1 MRSLM
6 HSLTVIG
13 TWVTVTSAR
22 SLWSSIPA
30 AFGPQDSD
38 DWILKTGYPVGNG
51 RLGAIPFGAPG
62 SDKAILN
69 VDSLWSGG
77 PFEAENYT
85 GGNPDVARYS
95 ALPGIRKAIFENGTG
110 DLSPLTGP
118 NDNYGSY
125 RALGNLTVR
134 LDGITDYS
142 DYKRTL
148 DLKTGV
154 HSTTFHSGG
163 ARFINSFFCSYPDQV
178 CVYSISSNTTLP
190 RVSIQIENLLVEEDL
205 LDLTC
210 GRDYARLAGY
220 TQAGPPLGMKYD
232 AIAKIRSGFKSTSCS
247 DTGVLTINPTKHQ
260 KSLFIV
266 VGAGTDF
273 DQTKGN
279 AKHGYS
285 FRGADPGPEIE
296 RVTAAAVSKTY
307 QALLKDHIEDYSALE
322 GAFELN
328 LPDPEGSAETET
340 STLIAEYSTDG
351 PGNPYLEAL
360 LFDYSRHLLISSS
373 RENSLPAN
381 LQGRWAEGLYAA
393 WSGDYHANINL
404 QMNYWVGDQT
414 GLSRTQDALWNY
426 MELNWVPRG
435 SETARLL
442 YNASGWVVHNEM
454 NIFGHTAMKSDASWA
469 NYPAAPAWMMQHVW
483 NNFDYTQNATW
494 LRNQGYP
501 LVKGVAEFW
510 LSQLQEDAFFED
522 GSLLVNPCNSPEH
535 GPTTFGCAHYQQEIH
550 HVFDAVL
557 SGAQIVAETDT
568 EFLNAVKSSLERLD
582 KGFHITEWGG
592 VKEWKLPDS
601 YGYDTKNTHRHL
613 SHLTGWHPGYSIS
626 SFQNGYANST
636 IQSAVEE
643 TLIFRGNGNAED
655 ANAGWGKVWRAACWA
670 RLNNTERAYEQLRY
684 AIDVNFAG
692 NGFSMYSADNEPFQI
707 DANFGLG
714 GAILSMLVVDLPLP
728 HDAAGET
735 RTVVLGPAIP
745 ERWKGGS
752 VKGLRIRGGGSVDFS
767 WDDGG
772 LVTEATLRG
781 SQTSV
786 RLVNVRGEILAEA

>member
-1 MRSLM
+1 MHSLM

-13 TWVTVTSAR
+13 VWVTVTSAR
-22 SLWSSIPA
+22 SLWSTIPA
-30 AFGPQDSD
+30 AFGPQVSD

-62 SDKAILN
+62 SDKAVLN

-85 GGNPDVARYS
+85 GGNPDVAKYS
-95 ALPGIRKAIFENGTG
+95 ALPGIRKAIFESGTG

-118 NDNYGSY
+118 NGNYGSY
-125 RALGNLTVR
+125 RALGNLTVG

-163 ARFINSFFCSYPDQV
+163 ARYVNTFFCSYPDQV
-178 CVYSISSNTTLP
+178 CVYSISSNTTVP

-205 LDLTC
+205 LDFAC
-210 GRDYARLAGY
+210 GRDYARLTGY

-232 AIAKIRSGFKSTSCS
+232 AIAKIRSGFNSTSCS
-247 DTGVLTINPTKHQ
+247 DAGVLTINPTESQ

-266 VGAGTDF
+266 IGAATDF

-279 AKHGYS
+279 AEHGYS
-285 FRGADPGPEIE
+285 FRGADPGPEVE
-296 RVTAAAVSKTY
+296 KVTAAAVSKTY
-307 QALLKDHIEDYSALE
+307 QALLKDHIDDYSALE

-328 LPDPEGSAETET
+328 LLDPEGSAETET
-340 STLIAEYSTDG
+340 SALIAEYSSDG
-351 PGNPYLEAL
+351 SGNPYLEAL

-404 QMNYWVGDQT
+404 QMNYWGGDQT

-454 NIFGHTAMKSDASWA
+454 NIFGHTAMKSDPSWA
-469 NYPAAPAWMMQHVW
+469 NYPAAPAWMIQHVW

-494 LRNQGYP
+494 LKNQGYP
-501 LVKGVAEFW
+501 LLKGVAEFW
-510 LSQLQEDAFFED
+510 LSQLQEDTFFED
-522 GSLLVNPCNSPEH
+522 GSLVVNPCNSPEH

-557 SGAQIVAETDT
+557 SSAAIVAESDT
-568 EFLNAVKSSLERLD
+568 EFLDAVKSSLEMLD

-636 IQSAVEE
+636 IQSAIEE
-643 TLIFRGNGNAED
+643 TLISRGNGNAKD
-655 ANAGWGKVWRAACWA
+655 GNAGWGKVWRAACWA

-692 NGFSMYSADNEPFQI
+692 NGFSMYSAGNEPFQI

-752 VKGLRIRGGGSVDFS
+752 VKGLRIRGGGSVDFG

-786 RLVNVRGEILAEA
+786 RLVNVRGQMLAEA